1 MMTSSKERP
10 LIFSIG
16 IDLKIIATISEEQA
30 PSSECA
36 LGQEDCV
43 CSTIDCAAHPSPSA
57 LGVRVRHSMPVLT
70 FRVSVRVCSWLHSHF
85 CNQRPVNGLCMSF
98 TVFQFVKTARS
109 VVKTFL
115 NTLKSNFFKINL

>member
-36 LGQEDCV
+36 LGRKTV
-43 CSTIDCAAHPSPSA
+43 CAPPSTA
-57 LGVRVRHSMPVLT
+57 LHTRVPLLWGERVHHSMPVLT
-70 FRVSVRVCSWLHSHF
+70 FHVSLRVCSWLHSHF
-85 CNQRPVNGLCMSF
+85 CNQCPVNGLCTSF